1 MVVVAMGPVQP
12 PLKMYLRIGE
22 VARLLEVKPHVIRFW
37 ESEFKSLRPRKS
49 STGQRVFSRRDVERL
64 TMIKHLLYSQGFT
77 IDGARRHLRARGFEP
92 EEEGSAEVT
101 RPHALREG
109 LLAVRARL
117 VATLATIDAGAS
129 AT

>member
-1 MVVVAMGPVQP
+1 MLPVPP

-22 VARLLEVKPHVIRFW
+22 VARLLDVKPHVIRFW

-64 TMIKHLLYSQGFT
+64 TAIRHLLYDEGFT
-77 IDGARRHLRARGFEP
+77 IEGARRHLRARGFEP
-92 EEEGSAEVT
+92 DEERDAEISRAVS
-101 RPHALREG
+101 LRDN

-117 VATLATIDAGAS
+117 VATLTAIDAVAPVR
-129 AT
+129 A